1 MTIAKLHAYGF
12 DKALLIHSCLIDR
25 HKRCSRQD
33 QGSILDPILFNI
45 HLHDIF
51 FMFDVV
57 DIASYADD
65 NILYSIE
72 TNQCELEKKYT
83 KVISQAF

>member
-1 MTIAKLHAYGF
+1 
-12 DKALLIHSCLIDR
+12 
-25 HKRCSRQD
+25 
-33 QGSILDPILFNI
+33 
-45 HLHDIF
+45 
-51 FMFDVV
+51 MFDVV
-57 DIASYADD
+57 DIASYDD